1 LPAER
6 PAAKALAP
14 LTGRGPCVAGPKACV
29 LFKRALSLGLEIA
42 MESQDNDQVR
52 ARVRTAYAK
61 VAKGA
66 DGLSVGCCGTKAGSG
81 SLAMGYT
88 EADLASVPEGSDLGL
103 GCGNPQAIAAM
114 RPGETVLDL
123 GSGAGFDCFLAA
135 SRVGRTGRVI
145 GVDMTPEM
153 VSKARDNARRISAT
167 NVEFR
172 LGEIEHLPVP
182 DESVD
187 VIISNCVINLSPDK
201 GAVFREAI
209 RVLRPGGRIAISDI
223 VATQAIPK
231 EVAESVEAL
240 TGCVAGATRAAARA
254 RRRRSP
260 RRGGSRRRDRRR
272 ARRAKAVVRRPRPR
286 PPAAPAPRRSRCRGG
301 ARCTTK

>member
-1 LPAER
+1 MD
-6 PAAKALAP
+6 
-14 LTGRGPCVAGPKACV
+14 T
-29 LFKRALSLGLEIA
+29 
-42 MESQDNDQVR
+42 QDNDQVR
-52 ARVRTAYAK
+52 AQVRTAYAK

-66 DGLSVGCCGTKAGSG
+66 DGCSVGCCGTKGSG

-135 SRVGRTGRVI
+135 SRVGRMGRVI

-153 VSKARDNARRISAT
+153 VTKARDNARRVSAT

-201 GAVFREAI
+201 GAVFREVL
-209 RVLRPGGRIAISDI
+209 RVLKPGGRLAISDV

-240 TGCVAGATRAAARA
+240 TGCVAGAVPVDEMRALLADT
-254 RRRRSP
+254 
-260 RRGGSRRRDRRR
+260 GFEEIKVD
-272 ARRAKAVVRRPRPR
+272 PRPESE
-286 PPAAPAPRRSRCRGG
+286 AIIAPCMPGAESFLASAIIEAKKPGG
-301 ARCTTK
+301 ASCCGPSCCT

>member
-1 LPAER
+1 
-6 PAAKALAP
+6 
-14 LTGRGPCVAGPKACV
+14 
-29 LFKRALSLGLEIA
+29 
-42 MESQDNDQVR
+42 
-52 ARVRTAYAK
+52 
-61 VAKGA
+61 
-66 DGLSVGCCGTKAGSG
+66 
-81 SLAMGYT
+81 MGYT
-88 EADLASVPEGSDLGL
+88 EEDLASVPEGADLGL
-103 GCGNPQAIAAM
+103 GCGNPQAIAAL

-153 VSKARDNARRISAT
+153 VTKARDNARRVSAT
-167 NVEFR
+167 NVDFR
-172 LGEIEHLPVP
+172 LGEIEHMPVP

-209 RVLRPGGRIAISDI
+209 RVLKPGGRIAISDV

-240 TGCVAGATRAAARA
+240 TGCVAGAAPVDEIRALLADAGFEEIKVD
-254 RRRRSP
+254 P
-260 RRGGSRRRDRRR
+260 RRDSGAIIAQCMPGAESFL
-272 ARRAKAVVRRPRPR
+272 ASAVIEGRKP
-286 PPAAPAPRRSRCRGG
+286 GG
-301 ARCTTK
+301 ANCCGPSCCT

>member
-1 LPAER
+1 
-6 PAAKALAP
+6 
-14 LTGRGPCVAGPKACV
+14 
-29 LFKRALSLGLEIA
+29 
-42 MESQDNDQVR
+42 MEPQDNDQVR
-52 ARVRTAYAK
+52 AQVRTAYAK

-66 DGLSVGCCGTKAGSG
+66 DGCSVGCCGTKGSG

-88 EADLASVPEGSDLGL
+88 EAELASVPEGSDLGL
-103 GCGNPQAIAAM
+103 GCGNPQAIAAL

-153 VSKARDNARRISAT
+153 VTKARDNARRVSAT
-167 NVEFR
+167 NVDFR
-172 LGEIEHLPVP
+172 LGEIEHMPVP
-182 DESVD
+182 DQSVD

-209 RVLRPGGRIAISDI
+209 RVLKPGGRIAISDVI
-223 VATQAIPK
+223 ATQAIPK

-240 TGCVAGATRAAARA
+240 TGCVSGAAPVDEIRALLAEAGFEEIKVD
-254 RRRRSP
+254 P
-260 RRGGSRRRDRRR
+260 RRDSGAIIAQCMPGAESFL
-272 ARRAKAVVRRPRPR
+272 ASAVIEGRKP
-286 PPAAPAPRRSRCRGG
+286 GG
-301 ARCTTK
+301 ANCCGPSCCT